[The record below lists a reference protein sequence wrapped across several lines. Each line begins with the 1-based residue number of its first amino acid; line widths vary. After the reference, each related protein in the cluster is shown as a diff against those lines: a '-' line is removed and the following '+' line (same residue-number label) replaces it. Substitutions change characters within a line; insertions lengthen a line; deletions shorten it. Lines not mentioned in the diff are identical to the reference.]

1 MSVHAGSIWIDENQD
16 RLPQDLWIAANANGL
31 VDESRELPQLLEAL
45 NVRNIL
51 LSEVTLAYIHSGVVQ

>member
-16 RLPQDLWIAANANGL
+16 RIPQDLWIAANANGL
-31 VDESRELPQLLEAL
+31 VGESRELPQLLEAL
-45 NVRNIL
+45 LSRNIL